1 MHEQPAAIKI
11 NAWELARGLG
21 NTVLFASRDRT
32 LPPHYQCVQVQCHAA
47 TGRVLM
53 VATDRYSVG
62 MQPLAAESVSAT
74 AVAFIDTRDVKRI
87 IRAVKESVTIPTLA
101 SLTIS
106 DGEVDVELAD
116 TRLHMTSTDG
126 EFPDWSTIL
135 PDASEYTPC
144 KTCAFNPDIVARF
157 AKVNPAYDGAPLYLR
172 ALPDSH
178 RPAMFAV
185 GDFLAW
191 VMPTSGGE
199 PPWAGDDWHQPV
211 SAQRCPECGAWLGP
225 GEHPCPNHR
234 K

>member
-11 NAWELARGLG
+11 SAWELARGLG

-172 ALPDSH
+172 AVPRCS
-178 RPAMFAV
+178 PS
-185 GDFLAW
+185 G
-191 VMPTSGGE
+191 TS
-199 PPWAGDDWHQPV
+199 W
-211 SAQRCPECGAWLGP
+211 P
-225 GEHPCPNHR
+225 G
-234 K
+234 